1 MKRFFA
7 ALVLSVVI
15 SVFFSMTAMAEEFDK
30 YLSISD
36 VEKVT
41 SMTGLKLVPRD
52 HKSKVLTGDLNFVDS
67 DGQPVLIVQFRPLFV
82 YEKWKSDGGSFK
94 APISGLGEDAFMGPA
109 FDPQFFVDFRK
120 GDHTI
125 VVSTVISS
133 DDMMQTVLPMENL
146 IEIGKIIAS
155 RF

>member
-7 ALVLSVVI
+7 ALMVSVLLSAFVP
-15 SVFFSMTAMAEEFDK
+15 MTALAGEFDK

-41 SMTGLKLVPRD
+41 TMSGLKLVPRD
-52 HKSKVLTGDLNFVDS
+52 QKSKVLTGDLNFVDS
-67 DGQPVLIVQFRPLFV
+67 KGQPVLIVQFRPLFV

-94 APISGLGEDAFMGPA
+94 SPVSGLGEDAFIGPA

-120 GDHTI
+120 GEHTV
-125 VVSTVISS
+125 VVSTVISP
-133 DDMMQTVLPMENL
+133 DDMMQTILPLENL
-146 IEIGKIIAS
+146 VEIGKLIAA
-155 RF
+155 RL